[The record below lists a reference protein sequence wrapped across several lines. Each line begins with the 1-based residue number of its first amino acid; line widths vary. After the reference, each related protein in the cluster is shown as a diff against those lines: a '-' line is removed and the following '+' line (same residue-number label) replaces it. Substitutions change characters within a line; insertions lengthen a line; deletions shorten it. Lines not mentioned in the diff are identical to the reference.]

1 MNELERK
8 QNKIIK
14 SKSSLFEKTKKT
26 DKYLAIKKQLR
37 ENQIKASF

>member
-8 QNKIIK
+8 QNEIIK

-26 DKYLAIKKQLR
+26 NKYMAIKK
-37 ENQIKASF
+37 N